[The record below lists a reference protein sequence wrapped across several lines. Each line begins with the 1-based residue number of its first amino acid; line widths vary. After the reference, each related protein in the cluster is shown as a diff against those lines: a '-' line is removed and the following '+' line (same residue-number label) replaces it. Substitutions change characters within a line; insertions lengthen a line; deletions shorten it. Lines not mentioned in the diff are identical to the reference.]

1 MKMDRIKPDTMW
13 AYTYMKPTRIKP
25 DTLKQTM
32 KRQYKEWHENVL
44 NDEELYTKI
53 LERFEDFLDELDE
66 EDNEALLE
74 IVNTYRTNQNKPLIY
89 YNEDDTL
96 NEYLYTPAEA
106 IKACDVGEFD
116 YYQEFVSFFPL
127 TSYSSIPYIEEL
139 GDIFIDIMDFPEKY
153 DVDLIVMSEDASE

>member
-1 MKMDRIKPDTMW
+1 MKMTMIKPDPMW

-74 IVNTYRTNQNKPLIY
+74 IVNTYRTNQGQGLIY
-89 YNEDDTL
+89 YNEDEVL
-96 NEYLYTPAEA
+96 NEQLDSPSEA
-106 IKACDVGEFD
+106 LKAYEEGDFN
-116 YYQEFVSFFPL
+116 YYGEFVSFFPL
-127 TSYSSIPYIEEL
+127 TSYSNIPYIFDI
-139 GDIFIDIMDFPEKY
+139 GDIFIDILDFPDKY
-153 DVDLIVMSEDASE
+153 DVDLMAMSEDASE